1 MNELTYLL
9 LGAGIITLLF
19 GFLLVFYPNIVLRTQ
34 NRANKLFL
42 TDSFVIKH
50 RVTVGILSSLASLF
64 LMYIFF
70 ASVHHNTFLFI
81 GLIAGVYGILLVYSP
96 RSLLT
101 LERHANRIYMTD
113 DFFFKNKNVVG
124 AILIIL
130 SSYMIFTYTI
140 IIEL

>member
-1 MNELTYLL
+1 LSELTYLL

-34 NRANKLFL
+34 NSANKLFL

-50 RVTVGILSSLASLF
+50 RVTVGLLSSLASLW
-64 LMYIFF
+64 LIYIFF
-70 ASVHHNTFLFI
+70 ASVHDNTFLFI

-113 DFFFKNKNVVG
+113 DFFFKNKNFVG
-124 AILIIL
+124 AVLILL
-130 SSYMIFTYTI
+130 SSYMIYTYTEI
-140 IIEL
+140 TKI